1 MFNCKMIINRLHI
14 EDTRMEIGVA
24 INCPFD
30 VDVSSPKARILF
42 ECDGQT
48 RRLPLRVVNYFRQ
61 KQEGSCIVVCNY
73 TYLLDQIFYRFQ
85 PESPVTITIDFE
97 YGRHTVQA
105 LPFTVSTNVLHENPG
120 LELPEE
126 YMEYECFDGATV
138 FDAPDNEYVP
148 PAQTGNRT
156 YTFDFDCENSA
167 ILLFSKKKKN
177 GDRPFVQRSR
187 VLVPLLRFIDFAL
200 RCLLALLLLPLFLFD
215 GILAGLDIV
224 PRRKTAPIEG
234 VGKTFLCSLRSMC
247 LPLLK
252 PALSVPIL

>member
-14 EDTRMEIGVA
+14 EDARMEIGVA

-85 PESPVTITIDFE
+85 PESPVTVTIDFE

-126 YMEYECFDGATV
+126 YMEYECFDGAAV

-148 PAQTGNRT
+148 PGANRKPHL
-156 YTFDFDCENSA
+156 Y
-167 ILLFSKKKKN
+167 
-177 GDRPFVQRSR
+177 
-187 VLVPLLRFIDFAL
+187 LRL
-200 RCLLALLLLPLFLFD
+200 
-215 GILAGLDIV
+215 
-224 PRRKTAPIEG
+224 
-234 VGKTFLCSLRSMC
+234 
-247 LPLLK
+247 
-252 PALSVPIL
+252 

>member
-14 EDTRMEIGVA
+14 EDARMEIGVA

-85 PESPVTITIDFE
+85 PESPVTVTIDFE

-126 YMEYECFDGATV
+126 YMEYECFDGAAV

-177 GDRPFVQRSR
+177 GDRPFV
-187 VLVPLLRFIDFAL
+187 
-200 RCLLALLLLPLFLFD
+200 
-215 GILAGLDIV
+215 
-224 PRRKTAPIEG
+224 
-234 VGKTFLCSLRSMC
+234 
-247 LPLLK
+247 
-252 PALSVPIL
+252 

>member
-14 EDTRMEIGVA
+14 EDARMEIGVA

-85 PESPVTITIDFE
+85 PESPVTVTIDFE

-105 LPFTVSTNVLHENPG
+105 LPFTVSTNVLHETRVWNCRRNTWSTSA
-120 LELPEE
+120 L
-126 YMEYECFDGATV
+126 T
-138 FDAPDNEYVP
+138 
-148 PAQTGNRT
+148 AQRYLTRRT
-156 YTFDFDCENSA
+156 MSM
-167 ILLFSKKKKN
+167 S
-177 GDRPFVQRSR
+177 
-187 VLVPLLRFIDFAL
+187 
-200 RCLLALLLLPLFLFD
+200 
-215 GILAGLDIV
+215 
-224 PRRKTAPIEG
+224 PRRKPETAPTPSTLTA
-234 VGKTFLCSLRSMC
+234 KTAPFSFSRKKEKRRSALCAAQPC
-247 LPLLK
+247 AGAPV
-252 PALSVPIL
+252 AFY

>member
-73 TYLLDQIFYRFQ
+73 TYLLDQIFYHFQ
-85 PESPVTITIDFE
+85 PESPVTVTIDFE

-126 YMEYECFDGATV
+126 YMEYECFDGAAV

-148 PAQTGNRT
+148 PAQT
-156 YTFDFDCENSA
+156 E
-167 ILLFSKKKKN
+167 KKEK
-177 GDRPFVQRSR
+177 RRSTLCAAQPCAGAHVAVYR
-187 VLVPLLRFIDFAL
+187 LCPAVPACTAFA
-200 RCLLALLLLPLFLFD
+200 A
-215 GILAGLDIV
+215 AV
-224 PRRKTAPIEG
+224 
-234 VGKTFLCSLRSMC
+234 
-247 LPLLK
+247 
-252 PALSVPIL
+252 SV

>member
-14 EDTRMEIGVA
+14 EDARMEIGVA

-73 TYLLDQIFYRFQ
+73 TYLLDQIFYHFQ
-85 PESPVTITIDFE
+85 PESPVTVTIDFE

-126 YMEYECFDGATV
+126 YMEYECFDGAAV

-167 ILLFSKKKKN
+167 ILLFSKKRKTEI
-177 GDRPFVQRSR
+177 D
-187 VLVPLLRFIDFAL
+187 PLCSAAVCWCPCCGLSTLPCGA
-200 RCLLALLLLPLFLFD
+200 CLLYFCCRCFCL
-215 GILAGLDIV
+215 
-224 PRRKTAPIEG
+224 TA
-234 VGKTFLCSLRSMC
+234 F
-247 LPLLK
+247 
-252 PALSVPIL
+252 